1 MIIWNG
7 QPAIWLMINP
17 NDVGNPLC
25 CRIAGVLILINM
37 PAKLR
42 KHLQQIIVTNDPVSA
57 TRFFK
62 IIVDAFIQNIARIG
76 DPKGGIFGPC
86 DSYFATTEASGRGA
100 LHLHCLVWLA
110 GNVGLEELSRRMG
123 EDESFSALVIAYLE
137 EIIVQSM
144 DVINDTGEGPLLERT
159 VDPDSAQF
167 ETSLAMDS
175 NLVAA
180 RFNRHRHTF
189 TCQKYKSNE

>member
-1 MIIWNG
+1 IRENLASLTRSDLEIAAAEMKSGRKVSNKKAWTVINNIEALGNTVPLSNQQRNIMRRNAFGMIIWNE

-25 CRIAGVLILINM
+25 CRIAGVLIPINM

-42 KHLQQIIVTNDPVSA
+42 KRLLQTIVTNDPVSA
-57 TRFFK
+57 ARFFK

-76 DPKGGIFGPC
+76 NPKGGIFGPC

-110 GNVGLEELSRRMG
+110 GNVGLEELSRR
-123 EDESFSALVIAYLE
+123 
-137 EIIVQSM
+137 
-144 DVINDTGEGPLLERT
+144 
-159 VDPDSAQF
+159 
-167 ETSLAMDS
+167 
-175 NLVAA
+175 
-180 RFNRHRHTF
+180 
-189 TCQKYKSNE
+189 